1 MKFAENLRFLRKSKN
16 ITQKELA
23 EQLSVD
29 KRQISK
35 LETQYNESNIDM
47 LIKLANFFGCSVDY
61 LLGRDQEDGAFVMD
75 GLSNSLSD
83 IEQHLISVCRTLNK
97 RLQIKLLG
105 YADGLYTGQQEGH
118 NGIWI

>member
-1 MKFAENLRFLRKSKN
+1 MKFAENLRFLRMSKN

-35 LETQYNESNIDM
+35 LETKYNEPNIDM

-61 LLGRDQEDGAFVMD
+61 LLGRDQEDGRIIINRQTE
-75 GLSNSLSD
+75 GEKTD
-83 IEQHLISVCRTLNK
+83 IPRELINVYKNLNN
-97 RLQIKLLG
+97 RNRKLLCEI
-105 YADGLYTGQQEGH
+105 ANVIARNL
-118 NGIWI
+118 